1 MLAVFR
7 GDLGV
12 RSEFK
17 AFCFQWI
24 HSVGVTQTYLEK
36 DNEQGTP
43 DEPKPSKFAKISQNN

>member
-1 MLAVFR
+1 MLAEFL

-43 DEPKPSKFAKISQNN
+43 DEPKPS